1 MNINKDKLIEDLIN
15 FYVNKLPKDAEILRN
30 AIIKGDAIN
39 MFNFL
44 LEKYKKPSKTQSEKL
59 LYGARL
65 FYFIGFSINYNNGL
79 PLIEIINDSIDTG
92 SKEVIINAVNSQYTI
107 IEFLA
112 AKGLDINFFKD
123 YAHRKDITE
132 IAIDDKK
139 KSTEILT
146 KNIQF
151 IEKNQ
156 PRKSTSE
163 KRIHLVRNFKGIF
176 VDDEKYNSVIRILI
190 ENNLIN
196 SKTLIWIDRKK
207 GYKSLICA
215 LLKDLEAKNYLIS
228 DILCYETAKKVC
240 DKSFKVNIESNKTF
254 HSSSLSVNYIIIFP
268 PVL

>member
-30 AIIKGDAIN
+30 AIIKGDAVE
-39 MFNFL
+39 MFNHL
-44 LEKYKKPSKTQSEKL
+44 LEKYKKPSKTQSEKF

-65 FYFIGFSINYNNGL
+65 FYFIGFSINYKNGL

-92 SKEVIINAVNSQYTI
+92 SKEVIINAVDSQRTT
-107 IEFLA
+107 IEFLV
-112 AKGLDINFFKD
+112 AKGLDFNFFKD
-123 YAHRKDITE
+123 YAHKKEMTE
-132 IAIDDKK
+132 IAINDRK

-156 PRKSTSE
+156 PRKSTSG
-163 KRIHLVRNFKGIF
+163 KRTLLVRDFKGIF
-176 VDDEKYNSVIRILI
+176 VDEEKYNSVIRILI
-190 ENNLIN
+190 ENSLIN

-207 GYKSLICA
+207 GYKNFICA

-240 DKSFKVNIESNKTF
+240 DKSFKVNIGSNKTF
-254 HSSSLSVNYIIIFP
+254 HSSSLSLYYKNIIP
-268 PVL
+268 PIL